1 MGLAVAV
8 LAIVV
13 LPWKFWARQMGE
25 FLVRDEPPAP
35 AGMIVVLAGDPSG
48 NRILKAAELVKQGYA
63 PKALVSGPS
72 GDYGEAESDLAIRFA
87 VRHGYPAA
95 YFVPLPNESHST
107 MEEARTIGAKLREW
121 KIDRVDVVT
130 SNYHT
135 RRAAED
141 YRRAGTGVDFRMV
154 AAPDVFFTPD
164 GWWRNRE
171 GRKTFLME
179 WMKTIASWLRL

>member
-1 MGLAVAV
+1 MALAAA
-8 LAIVV
+8 LV

-25 FLVRDEPPAP
+25 FLVRAEPPVH

-63 PKALVSGPS
+63 PKALVSGPT

-87 VRHGYPAA
+87 VRLGYPAS
-95 YFVPLPNESHST
+95 YFVPFPNESHST
-107 MEEARTIGAKLREW
+107 MEEAKAIGAKLREW

-130 SNYHT
+130 SDYHT

-141 YRRAGTGVDFRMV
+141 YRRAETGVEFRMV

-179 WMKTIASWLRL
+179 WMKTIASWLRI